1 MKKTINFIFVL
12 FLTGNI
18 FAQTDFMPVGS
29 VVRAEGYCYGF
40 EGREILTSQKDTLC
54 SGEPCRKVII
64 SYESN
69 RNSRV
74 FEENIFFI
82 QKGDSI
88 FEYSADPRRR
98 EFLFKNRYNVGDSIK
113 LTQTIIGSTTNV
125 VVTRAVVY
133 VDSLIEKNGVKR
145 YACRIKCLPISVS
158 LGDTVEFNRFNLY
171 DKFIPD
177 YNWEL
182 YAICQDRFNDGFRY
196 FPLCY
201 TDKSTDYRTPR
212 YVSSCDSTNYLSR
225 PIVQEQPKWD
235 LSIFP
240 NPANTFLRVKSFP
253 SQNIKLSVFD
263 IRGVL
268 VFQKMISTTFD
279 VDIKNLADGIYI
291 LKVENEGATIT
302 QKLIVHH

>member
-1 MKKTINFIFVL
+1 MKQTINCLFVL

-29 VVRAEGYCYGF
+29 VVRAEGFALGF
-40 EGREILTSQKDTLC
+40 SGREILTSQKDTLC
-54 SGEPCRKVII
+54 SGEPCRKVVI
-64 SYESN
+64 SYTGN
-69 RNSRV
+69 QIIRFFDQNV
-74 FEENIFFI
+74 FFI

-88 FEYSADPRRR
+88 FEYLESNRRTYFR
-98 EFLFKNRYNVGDSIK
+98 FKNRYSVGDSMK
-113 LTQTIIGSTTNV
+113 LTETFITTNAT
-125 VVTRAVVY
+125 VTRAVVY

-145 YACRIKCLPISVS
+145 YACRIKCLPISIS
-158 LGDTVEFNRFNLY
+158 MGDTVEFNRFNLY

-177 YNWEL
+177 YHWDL
-182 YAICQDRFNDGFRY
+182 YTICQERFNDGFRY

-201 TDKSTDYRTPR
+201 SDKLTDYRTPR
-212 YVSSCDSTNYLSR
+212 YVSSCDSTNYMSR
-225 PIVQEQPKWD
+225 PIVEEKPKFD

-240 NPANTFLRVKSFP
+240 NPANTFLTVKSFP

-268 VFQKMISTTFD
+268 VLQKMISTTSD

-291 LKVENEGATIT
+291 LKAENEGATIT